1 MALSKITA
9 DSITANT
16 ITSAALANTGVTS
29 GVYGGAAAIP
39 IITVDSVGRLT
50 SAANVAISSTRNT
63 ANNLAAGSAG
73 TIPYQTGA
81 GATAMLATGTA
92 GQVLT
97 SNGTNAPT
105 WSSPVSSS
113 LYTSGSLILSGPQ
126 GYFGGGSVYVL
137 QNPSTVSGTLKWAGY
152 PAEDIGH
159 YLGMTSNRNVSLSS
173 AYNIKRDFY
182 NNQLI
187 ANFQGTVDINN
198 SNGTIKGVARSKDGI
213 DWTTIAGNIASGV
226 GYDAAVNK
234 YTGRNVVVAIAQSGG
249 NIWANGPD
257 TPFNLN
263 SATAT
268 ITGLTSITS
277 GGATS
282 AYYINFIDNGSQ
294 GSSYFLIYA
303 IDGSTSYVLYSQDGN
318 TWSNSWS
325 VPSRYYYTGQF
336 VGNATEVI
344 LGHNGPSTAGIAS
357 STDGGLSYSTYN
369 FGDSTHGT
377 SSTHYPIALTH
388 NGTYWLSVGAIA
400 GSHYLVTKT
409 MGSGTTWTFV
419 SGFPT
424 TYGTPT
430 SVAYNSVDS
439 KWYVLAGLSNSRVYL
454 YSSSQANPNTSSWT
468 LVQSPLQD
476 FNTADTRVNK
486 IMALSSST
494 FNPTLYGPQ

>member
-1 MALSKITA
+1 
-9 DSITANT
+9 
-16 ITSAALANTGVTS
+16 
-29 GVYGGAAAIP
+29 
-39 IITVDSVGRLT
+39 
-50 SAANVAISSTRNT
+50 
-63 ANNLAAGSAG
+63 
-73 TIPYQTGA
+73 
-81 GATAMLATGTA
+81 
-92 GQVLT
+92 
-97 SNGTNAPT
+97 
-105 WSSPVSSS
+105 
-113 LYTSGSLILSGPQ
+113 
-126 GYFGGGSVYVL
+126 
-137 QNPSTVSGTLKWAGY
+137 
-152 PAEDIGH
+152 
-159 YLGMTSNRNVSLSS
+159 
-173 AYNIKRDFY
+173 
-182 NNQLI
+182 
-187 ANFQGTVDINN
+187 
-198 SNGTIKGVARSKDGI
+198 
-213 DWTTIAGNIASGV
+213 
-226 GYDAAVNK
+226 
-234 YTGRNVVVAIAQSGG
+234 VVVAIAQSGG

-277 GGATS
+277 GGGTY
-282 AYYINFIDNGSQ
+282 AYYINFIDNGTQ

-303 IDGSTSYVLYSQDGN
+303 IDGGTSYVLYSQDGN
-318 TWSNSWS
+318 TWSYSWS

-336 VGNATEVI
+336 VGSSTEVI
-344 LGHNGPSTAGIAS
+344 LGHNGPSTVGIAS
-357 STDGGLSYSTYN
+357 STDGGLNYSTYN

-377 SSTHYPIALTH
+377 SSTYYPIALTH

-400 GSHYLVTKT
+400 SSHYLVTKT